1 MSYIEKS
8 ISIYSTELQFLQAFI
23 NAITAADSRIT
34 CTTKDLETQFA
45 YDSNTPTFTL
55 SVSDSVN
62 EIYTIT
68 FTRYGALSSNCYKY
82 IVSSSTYSGNI
93 DFLFSGDSYG
103 YDDKATRTWKFSVMA
118 NSEDIYLKLA
128 RYDAILSSPNK
139 KWLSINKNNTISAW
153 AVGAGSTSIMS
164 SNFVSTGGQV
174 YQKVDRLPYTYNSS
188 DSTKI
193 ELIKSKTFVE
203 GSTTNR
209 AFETSKIIDSTT
221 VTTDKI
227 VSINSTKYYALDS
240 NTLMEI

>member
-34 CTTKDLETQFA
+34 CTTNDLETQFETPT
-45 YDSNTPTFTL
+45 NTPSFTL

-68 FTRYGALSSNCYKY
+68 FTRYYDLRNTCNKY
-82 IVSSSTYSGNI
+82 TITSSTFANYDL
-93 DFLFSGDSYG
+93 DFCGSYYG
-103 YDDKATRTWKFSVMA
+103 QNVKATRTWKFAVVA
-118 NSEDIYLKLA
+118 NSEGVYLKLA
-128 RYDAILSSPNK
+128 AYNAILSSPNK
-139 KWLSINKNNTISAW
+139 KWLSIKNNTISAY
-153 AVGAGSTSIMS
+153 AVGADLTSIMS
-164 SNFVSTGGQV
+164 SDFVSTGGQV
-174 YQKVDRLPYTYNSS
+174 YTRVDRLPFTYNSS

-203 GSTTNR
+203 NETTNR

-221 VTTDKI
+221 VTADQI
-227 VSINSTKYYALDS
+227 ISIDSTKYYALDS